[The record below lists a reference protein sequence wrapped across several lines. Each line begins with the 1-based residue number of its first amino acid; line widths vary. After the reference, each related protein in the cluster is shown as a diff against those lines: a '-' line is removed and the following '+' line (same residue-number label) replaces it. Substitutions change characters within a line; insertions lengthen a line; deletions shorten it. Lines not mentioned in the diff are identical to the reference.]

1 MSIHAQGTPQPVS
14 HRTGALITMITALA
28 SATAVTLAVM
38 GSIDLSGGGSAAAP
52 SSNAPAGVLGG
63 RAVPVGTRLGVRAAP
78 SQHVSGASATRI
90 GVRGVPLPAPGA
102 SATRIGVRGV
112 PLPAPGASA
121 TRIGVRGVPLPAT
134 RTGVRGVPLPAKAA
148 APARTPATGG
158 TVGGGFTTRHPGAP

>member
-28 SATAVTLAVM
+28 SATAVTLALM

-63 RAVPVGTRLGVRAAP
+63 RAVPVGARLGVRAAP
-78 SQHVSGASATRI
+78 PQHVSG
-90 GVRGVPLPAPGA
+90 V